1 MKTDAQ
7 LQKDV
12 MEELKWEQNVTAS
25 EIGVAVHDGAVTL
38 NGTVPT
44 YAEKRAVERAVQRV
58 QGVKA
63 IAEEIQVKLT
73 GTHKRNDSEIAE
85 AAVSSLKQ
93 HVWVPVDIQPTVENG
108 WVTLRGEVNLE
119 FQRSAACD
127 AVRYLAGVK
136 GVSSN
141 ITVKPAVQP
150 TAVKDAIEKA
160 LKRNAVIDAERIKVS
175 ADGGKVTLSG
185 SVRSWGER
193 GEVGSA
199 AWNPPGVTAVQNN
212 LTVSYS

>member
-1 MKTDAQ
+1 MRTDAQ

-38 NGTVPT
+38 SGTVPT
-44 YAEKRAVERAVQRV
+44 YGEKRAAERAVQRV

-73 GTHKRNDSEIAE
+73 GMHKRNDSEIAE

-93 HVWVPVDIQPTVENG
+93 HVWVPEDIQPTVENG
-108 WVTLRGEVNLE
+108 WVTLRGEVNRE

-141 ITVKPAVQP
+141 ITIKPTVQP
-150 TAVKDAIEKA
+150 TAVKDAIAKA
-160 LKRNAVIDAERIKVS
+160 LKRNAVMDAERIKVS

-185 SVRSWGER
+185 SVRTWGER
-193 GEVGSA
+193 AEVGSA
-199 AWNPPGVTAVQNN
+199 AWNLLGVTDVQNN

>member
-1 MKTDAQ
+1 MTTDMQ

-38 NGTVPT
+38 SGTVPT
-44 YAEKRAVERAVQRV
+44 YGEKRAAERAVQRV

-73 GTHKRNDSEIAE
+73 GMHKRNDSEIAD
-85 AAVSSLKQ
+85 AAVSALRG
-93 HVWVPVDIQPTVENG
+93 HVWVPVDILPTVEKG
-108 WVTLRGEVNLE
+108 WVTLLGQVNLE
-119 FQRSAACD
+119 YQRSAAD
-127 AVRYLAGVK
+127 GAVRYLAGVK
-136 GVSSN
+136 GVSNN
-141 ITVKPAVQP
+141 ITIKPTVQP
-150 TAVKDAIEKA
+150 TAVKDAIEKG

-185 SVRSWGER
+185 SVRSWAER
-193 GEVGSA
+193 EEAGSA

-212 LTVSYS
+212 LTVSCS

>member
-1 MKTDAQ
+1 MTTDMQ

-38 NGTVPT
+38 SGTVPT
-44 YAEKRAVERAVQRV
+44 YGEKRAAERAVQRV

-73 GTHKRNDSEIAE
+73 GMHKRNDSEIAD
-85 AAVSSLKQ
+85 AAVSALRG
-93 HVWVPVDIQPTVENG
+93 HVWVPVDILPTVEKG
-108 WVTLRGEVNLE
+108 WVTLLGQVNLE
-119 FQRSAACD
+119 YQRSAAD
-127 AVRYLAGVK
+127 GAVRYLAGVK
-136 GVSSN
+136 GVSNN
-141 ITVKPAVQP
+141 ITIKPTVQP
-150 TAVKDAIEKA
+150 TAVKDAIEKG
-160 LKRNAVIDAERIKVS
+160 LKRSAVIDAERIKVS

-185 SVRSWGER
+185 SVRSWAER
-193 GEVGSA
+193 EEAGSA

-212 LTVSYS
+212 LTVSCS